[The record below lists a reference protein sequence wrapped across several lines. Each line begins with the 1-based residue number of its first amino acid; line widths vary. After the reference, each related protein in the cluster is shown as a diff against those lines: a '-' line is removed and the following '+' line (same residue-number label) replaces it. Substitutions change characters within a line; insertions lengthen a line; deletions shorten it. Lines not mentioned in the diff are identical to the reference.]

1 MRATWSGLE
10 PGPNGTSALSGWLG
24 QAWAWAAAIGASAAR
39 ASATALAAR
48 VKGLCM
54 VVSRVLHGI
63 EVGLFIGDEGRHHGA
78 VGGVDHLLQIGEAL
92 VVALGQAA
100 RLFKPRPGAPGAL
113 TW

>member
-78 VGGVDHLLQIGEAL
+78 VGGVDHLLQIGEAWL
-92 VVALGQAA
+92 WRSA
-100 RLFKPRPGAPGAL
+100 RRRAFSKTSAWRAGAL